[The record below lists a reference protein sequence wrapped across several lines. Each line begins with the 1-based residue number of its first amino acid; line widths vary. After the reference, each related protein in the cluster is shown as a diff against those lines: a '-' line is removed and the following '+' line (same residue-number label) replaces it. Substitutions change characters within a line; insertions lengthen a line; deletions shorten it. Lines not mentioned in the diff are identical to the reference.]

1 MQRTRCADDF
11 AAIRARMQELQHE
24 RQRAVRKSNDEPTES
39 SFGQR
44 TGRFDPPRTQE
55 RREEL
60 FRPPRRLG

>member
-11 AAIRARMQELQHE
+11 AAIRARMQELEHE
-24 RQRAVRKSNDEPTES
+24 RERAARKLNDDPIE

-44 TGRFDPPRTQE
+44 ASRHNPPRAAE
-55 RREEL
+55 SREEL